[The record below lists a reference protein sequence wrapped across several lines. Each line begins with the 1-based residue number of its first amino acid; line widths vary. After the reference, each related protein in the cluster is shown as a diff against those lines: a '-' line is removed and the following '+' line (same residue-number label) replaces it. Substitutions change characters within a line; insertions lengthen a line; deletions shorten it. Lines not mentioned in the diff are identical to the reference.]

1 MRTARAVCGDNRASA
16 DRSHPIVTTEDTAA
30 PTSVLT
36 AVEFID
42 KKNRQWT
49 AEREM
54 RTKDIG
60 RRGSHTWEREAWT
73 FMVQSNLPEKV
84 FVVERIRLVSVH
96 GEVAYR
102 GGAQPGDREYRLGYY
117 TIGRIGRRAG
127 QWTWGQF
134 SPMIPEADLMPML
147 EKARAEGTIR

>member
-1 MRTARAVCGDNRASA
+1 
-16 DRSHPIVTTEDTAA
+16 VTTGDTAA
-30 PTSVLT
+30 RRSVLT
-36 AVEFID
+36 ADEFID

-60 RRGSHTWEREAWT
+60 RRGSHAWEREAWT

-84 FVVERIRLVSVH
+84 FVVERIRLLNVQ
-96 GEVAYR
+96 GERAYE
-102 GGAQPGDREYRLGYY
+102 GGAQPGDREYRFGYY
-117 TIGRIGRRAG
+117 TVGRIGRRAG

-134 SPMIPEADLMPML
+134 SRMIPEADLVPL
-147 EKARAEGTIR
+147 LDKARAEGTIR